1 MAGLKC
7 PKCEFANPAGRT
19 TCARCNAPLSAKPL
33 AEARAA
39 QMSQIQFRPG
49 QVVATRYTVV
59 NLIGRG
65 GMGCI
70 YRVKDNALKEEVALK
85 TLLPQFVRDKMV
97 VERFFN
103 EARIARGLS
112 HPNIVRVHD
121 IGMTGNI
128 IYISMELVRG
138 KSLRNLLDEL
148 PPGQRL
154 PIKFT
159 LRVIDDLCAALE
171 YAHRHTIHRDIKP
184 ENVMVCE
191 DGTVKLMDFGISKL
205 MATTRLTRPSIVM
218 GTPFYMPP
226 EQLRDS
232 ANVDARADIY
242 SVGVVLYELLTGNV
256 PTGIPKPA
264 SQLTREVPP
273 GLDPIVA
280 KCVDPEPDNRYGSA
294 TELQA
299 ALRPIRQMVESD
311 ASHVV
316 SSPQPS
322 PARRP
327 AAARSGPSPLVAGVL
342 IALILGAAG
351 LGLYQAE
358 AIRRARA
365 ADSRVAAPVG
375 QNLPRPEPVQGVSL
389 ANELRR
395 LRAVKDQLKRR
406 ASAAVGRHASL
417 VDLLKVANTQWETA
431 EMEASRQDPN
441 ALALARRAL
450 HYYAAPLFWSP
461 NMVFVDPGEVF
472 LGDAAS
478 APVAVDGFFIDDAEV
493 TNHQFREFCSQA
505 GWPIRDWGN
514 APPDHPVSNVTFYDA
529 LAYAAHVKKAL
540 PTEAQ
545 WTRAAFGHPNA
556 PRAYPWGEQWE
567 HGGANVAGPEDGFEH
582 KAPVRSFEKDKTLT
596 ECWDMAGNVSE
607 WTCSAFRDLPYDP
620 SDGREDLA
628 KLYFDTLIVVRG
640 SNYQDAGL
648 TPMNARGG
656 LTFETASPS
665 VGFRCVVPVPATLEA
680 IEALL

>member
-7 PKCEFANPAGRT
+7 PKCEFVNPAGRI
-19 TCARCNAPLSAKPL
+19 TCARCNTPLSAKPL
-33 AEARAA
+33 AEARAD

-59 NLIGRG
+59 DLIGRG

-103 EARIARGLS
+103 EARIARALS

-148 PPGQRL
+148 PTGQRL

-205 MATTRLTRPSIVM
+205 MDTTRLTRPSIVM

-280 KCVDPEPDNRYGSA
+280 KCVEPEPDNRYRSA
-294 TELQA
+294 TELRA
-299 ALRPIRQMVESD
+299 ALRPIRQMLESD
-311 ASHVV
+311 ASHLA
-316 SSPQPS
+316 PPP
-322 PARRP
+322 PARQP
-327 AAARSGPSPLVAGVL
+327 AGRSGRLPLIGAVLMVL
-342 IALILGAAG
+342 IVGASG

-358 AIRRARA
+358 AMRHARA
-365 ADSRVAAPVG
+365 ADRRAAAPVG
-375 QNLPRPEPVQGVSL
+375 QNPPTPDVAEAVSL
-389 ANELRR
+389 KDELRR

-406 ASAAVGRHASL
+406 ASAAAGRHPSL
-417 VDLLKVANTQWETA
+417 VDLLKVADTQWETA
-431 EMEASRQDPN
+431 EMEAARQDPN
-441 ALALARRAL
+441 ALAVARRAL
-450 HYYAAPLFWSP
+450 HYYAAPLLWSP
-461 NMVFVDPGEVF
+461 NTVFVDPGEAF

-493 TNHQFREFCSQA
+493 TNYQFREFCSQA
-505 GWPIRDWGN
+505 GWPIRDWRN

-545 WTRAAFGHPNA
+545 WARAAFGHANA

-567 HGGANVAGPEDGFEH
+567 HGGANVAGPEDGFER
-582 KAPVRSFEKDKTLT
+582 KAPVRSFEKDKTIT

-640 SNYQDAGL
+640 SNYQEAGR
-648 TPMNARGG
+648 TPMSARGAM
-656 LTFETASPS
+656 TFETASPT
-665 VGFRCVVPVPATLEA
+665 VGFRCVVPVPSSLEA